1 MVRNVLTNEVAALA
15 MYTPQQKKA
24 AKEASETVKRI
35 LDMGFTMNHIF
46 IMGYDLIGAII
57 GQQGRVPLNY

>member
-24 AKEASETVKRI
+24 AKEAGETVK
-35 LDMGFTMNHIF
+35 
-46 IMGYDLIGAII
+46 
-57 GQQGRVPLNY
+57 LNY